1 MIMSRGIYNKIVI
14 SVLAAVFC
22 VFNAGAQ
29 TYVSH
34 TPYSVF
40 GFGDMMQPGTAYN
53 KSMGSVGVASRNHR
67 FINILNPA
75 AVTARD
81 TLAFM
86 ADFSLYADNKVFR
99 QGDMKSVSNT
109 FNINDLVMSFPIY
122 KSSAMMLGITPYS
135 STGFAYQ
142 YPITDPNIIGNTGA
156 ISFSATGRGTLYEAF
171 AAAGVTFW
179 KRVSLGAQLNFTFG
193 DIEKIY
199 TTAFTN
205 TSYNSVITGS
215 IVQLHGFSGKFGFQ
229 YEQPIGVK
237 SKLILGGTYKM
248 GTKFSGY
255 TGEYVFASSDTL
267 SYKSDTLSN
276 HPGGVRSAGEF
287 VVGVSYMRGDNFIV
301 EFDYSRSDW
310 SATEL
315 EKISVFTTNTSTTS
329 SLSSFSTSVSE
340 AFRLGVEWVPNRND
354 IRYYFKRCAYRFGA
368 YYKKDYFKVDGHD
381 ITSMGIT
388 LGATLPIYQWYN
400 GLTLGVEFGQRGTL
414 QDNLVQE
421 RYVNFSIG
429 INIFDIW
436 FRKTQ
441 YQ

>member
-1 MIMSRGIYNKIVI
+1 M
-14 SVLAAVFC
+14 LCLLPDAT
-22 VFNAGAQ
+22 AQ
-29 TYVSH
+29 TYVSR

-53 KSMGSVGVASRNHR
+53 KTMGGVGAATRNHR

-81 TLAFM
+81 SLAFM
-86 ADFSLYADNKVFR
+86 ADFSLYEDNKMFR
-99 QGDMKSVSNT
+99 QNDMRSVSNT
-109 FNINDLVMSFPIY
+109 FNVNDLVMSFPIY

-142 YPITDPNIIGNTGA
+142 NPITDAGIIGSTGA
-156 ISFSATGRGTLYEAF
+156 ITESGAGRGSLYDAF

-179 KRVSLGAQLNFTFG
+179 NRISVGAQLTFTFG
-193 DIEKIY
+193 NFEKKY
-199 TTAFTN
+199 STSFTDA
-205 TSYNSVITGS
+205 SYNSIISGS
-215 IVQLHGFSGKFGFQ
+215 FAQLHGFSGKFGVQ
-229 YEQPIGVK
+229 YEQPIGTK
-237 SKLILGGTYKM
+237 SKIVVGGTYRM

-255 TGEYVFASSDTL
+255 TGEYIFAAQDTL
-267 SYKSDTLSN
+267 SYKADTLSSRI
-276 HPGGVRSAGEF
+276 GKVKSADEIT
-287 VVGVSYMRGDNFIV
+287 VGVSFMSGDNFMV
-301 EFDYSRSDW
+301 ELDYTRADW
-310 SATEL
+310 SATGL
-315 EKISVFTTNTSTTS
+315 DKISVFTTNINSNPS
-329 SLSSFSTSVSE
+329 YSMFSTAVSE
-340 AFRLGVEWVPNRND
+340 SYRFGVEWVPNRND
-354 IRYYFKRCAYRFGA
+354 IRYYLKRCAYRAGV

-381 ITSMGIT
+381 VNSMGIT

-400 GLTLGVEFGQRGTL
+400 GLTLGVEFGQRGSVSN
-414 QDNLVQE
+414 NLIRE